1 MDFCQGGELFKH
13 ILDRGFFD
21 EVTNEYR
28 SQNQDSARFYIA
40 EVILAIESLHKAG
53 IIHRDIK
60 PENILISST
69 GHVVVCDLGVCY
81 DRMQNVPCSSPEA
94 SPDPD
99 NDMYDNR
106 VCGTYDYMAPEVIA
120 QSAPYG
126 KAVDWWSVGC
136 LLYEMTSGNPPFV
149 CNSRKKMLDMIMRSK
164 LKLPPFLS
172 KDLHSLLRGLL
183 ERDVSKRLGAE
194 KATFTQIGGVAKL
207 KQHPFF
213 KVPNT
218 NMGDI
223 QKIDWYA
230 LERGEI
236 EPPLHLQFD
245 SDIDTKYFLQ
255 MYTQFP
261 LDQLQ
266 HLYSNIRGHPVK
278 HFTFIGEEFKEF
290 ECCQENRI

>member
-207 KQHPFF
+207 KQHSFF
-213 KVPNT
+213 Q
-218 NMGDI
+218 G
-223 QKIDWYA
+223 
-230 LERGEI
+230 
-236 EPPLHLQFD
+236 
-245 SDIDTKYFLQ
+245 S
-255 MYTQFP
+255 
-261 LDQLQ
+261 
-266 HLYSNIRGHPVK
+266 K
-278 HFTFIGEEFKEF
+278 HQYG
-290 ECCQENRI
+290 